1 MRYHKITQK
10 NNNNKNNSKILSV
23 TLLFSKLLPP
33 NPLIAT
39 EVITDG
45 PLFSKSL
52 AVSVLQ
58 LCLQLD
64 VLLVFL
70 VELAY

>member
-45 PLFSKSL
+45 PLFSKKFSSKCPAIMF
-52 AVSVLQ
+52 AVRRTASVPG
-58 LCLQLD
+58 
-64 VLLVFL
+64 
-70 VELAY
+70 